1 MDIDTRQPEAT
12 SSVGH
17 LNSNQSPYSSGK
29 SHSREGGRN
38 LAIPKNDPFMDAP
51 KPDPA
56 TQYQGAF
63 NHAPQEPDLQQT
75 AWTKKPQGEEKAVEK
90 KTNSLYDELNTIRK
104 TMRTEIVRVKE
115 IHSALP
121 QQEAQMGRQ
130 RDSVK
135 YFEDQITRLKKERDE
150 VLSPPLADTS
160 AIYPGAADLI
170 AEEIEQNKQR
180 IDGQIERWR
189 GLMNKANAESNTASA
204 SLASNKAEFDATW
217 EALLAHNA
225 MRKQLIKSLNVI
237 EAPVLP
243 PLGPSVPGNG
253 VAISRGFSGEIEWIE
268 SELQDMTRKES
279 YESGGRLRKGARSPK
294 GYTSPNQ
301 SIHYSSEA

>member
-1 MDIDTRQPEAT
+1 MDIDARQPEAT
-12 SSVGH
+12 SSVGQ
-17 LNSNQSPYSSGK
+17 LNSNPSPVPTSK
-29 SHSREGGRN
+29 SRSREGGSN
-38 LAIPKNDPFMDAP
+38 LARSSNDPFVGAP
-51 KPDPA
+51 MPDPA
-56 TQYQGAF
+56 AQYQGAF
-63 NHAPQEPDLQQT
+63 NYAPQEPDLQQT
-75 AWTKKPQGEEKAVEK
+75 AWTKKPQREETAVEK

-104 TMRTEIVRVKE
+104 TMRTEILRVKE
-115 IHSALP
+115 LHNTLP
-121 QQEAQMGRQ
+121 QQETQMGRQ

-150 VLSPPLADTS
+150 VLSAPPTDAS
-160 AIYPGAADLI
+160 ALYPGAADLI

-243 PLGPSVPGNG
+243 PLGPPLPAHG
-253 VAISRGFSGEIEWIE
+253 VAIPRGFAGEIEWIE
-268 SELQDMTRKES
+268 SELQDLTRKES
-279 YESGGRLRKGARSPK
+279 YESGGRLRKGARGPK